1 MKIWIAAEFLD
12 KEPRLRASIVIPTQ
26 SPEMAVNEIE
36 RLGNDKRFVSVLM
49 LVMDENPL
57 GRRLY
62 WPIYAAAER
71 HNLPICVHAGS
82 TYKHPVTS
90 VGWPSYYT
98 EDYASNAAAF
108 HNMISS
114 FICEGV
120 FAKFSNLKIVLA
132 ESGFTWLPAHLWRLT
147 KFWRGLRAEIPWVD
161 RPPIEIARE
170 HFRLTL
176 QPIDAPPTP
185 EQLERLMDHMGSD
198 EMLLYSTDYPHWQF
212 DKTNVIPEGI
222 SKDLVIKMMEENP
235 KNTYP
240 RLSEP
245 LNSGIDQ

>member
-1 MKIWIAAEFLD
+1 MPAFASAVNDWIAPEFLD

-62 WPIYAAAER
+62 WPIYVTER

-98 EDYASNAAAF
+98 EDYASNHVPFTTWYPALFARAF
-108 HNMISS
+108 
-114 FICEGV
+114 
-120 FAKFSNLKIVLA
+120 
-132 ESGFTWLPAHLWRLT
+132 
-147 KFWRGLRAEIPWVD
+147 
-161 RPPIEIARE
+161 
-170 HFRLTL
+170 L
-176 QPIDAPPTP
+176 QNFQI
-185 EQLERLMDHMGSD
+185 
-198 EMLLYSTDYPHWQF
+198 
-212 DKTNVIPEGI
+212 
-222 SKDLVIKMMEENP
+222 
-235 KNTYP
+235 
-240 RLSEP
+240 
-245 LNSGIDQ
+245 